1 MRLTLVALG
10 YFKKY
15 VQREIAK
22 ASGVSVYTP
31 IQGWRHVRKRDWI
44 YGENRPWTDAAKEA
58 NLPGKRLREVIEPIP
73 ESEWKIFKGDRV
85 QILKGIDKG
94 KQGLVCTIIKERNW
108 CYVEGLNC
116 SYKWVNK
123 SASSPGFLSKVEK
136 PLLVTTEVSLLD
148 PSDLQPTETEWRYDE
163 DGQRVRVSARSGRV
177 VPLSDRALNEAED
190 MVDKNAYVEQSWDT
204 KEKELTKV
212 TFTPKAMSFEEDIMD
227 SMGIK
232 EDRERA
238 PNYYY

>member
-1 MRLTLVALG
+1 MRLTVVSLN

-22 ASGVSVYTP
+22 ASGVSIFNP
-31 IQGWRHVRKRDWI
+31 IQGWRHVRKREWI
-44 YGENRPWTDAAKEA
+44 YGENRPWTDAAKEV
-58 NLPGKRLREVIEPIP
+58 NLPGKKLREYIEPISD
-73 ESEWKIFKGDRV
+73 SEWKIYKGDRV

-94 KQGLVCTIIKERNW
+94 KQGIVCAIIKERNW

-116 SYKWVNK
+116 SYKWVNR
-123 SASSPGFLSKVEK
+123 SASSPGVLSKIEK

-148 PSDLQPTETEWRYDE
+148 PSDLQPTDTEWRFDE
-163 DGQRVRVSARSGRV
+163 DGKRVRVSMRSGRV
-177 VPLSDRALNEAED
+177 VPMSERAINESED
-190 MVDKNAYVEQSWDT
+190 MIDKSAYLEQSWDT

-212 TFTPKAMSFEEDIMD
+212 TFRPKIMSFEEDIMD

-232 EDRERA
+232 EDRKRA
-238 PNYYY
+238 PNFYY